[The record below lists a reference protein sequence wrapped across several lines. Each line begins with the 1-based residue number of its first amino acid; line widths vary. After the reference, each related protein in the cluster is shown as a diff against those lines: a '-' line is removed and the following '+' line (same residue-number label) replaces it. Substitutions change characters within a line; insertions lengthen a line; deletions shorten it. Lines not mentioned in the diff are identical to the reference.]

1 MALHKEHLV
10 KISSQLNL
18 LFNNRSDF
26 FEKKNKTRIFQKRGK
41 TQDMI
46 LKNVDTLNNLR
57 RHQMLPIPKGA

>member
-26 FEKKNKTRIFQKRGK
+26 FEEKKTRIFQKRGK

>member
-1 MALHKEHLV
+1 MALHKEHLG

-26 FEKKNKTRIFQKRGK
+26 FVKKTRIFQKRGK

>member
-26 FEKKNKTRIFQKRGK
+26 FQKKKTRIFQKRGK

>member
-26 FEKKNKTRIFQKRGK
+26 LKKKKTRIFQKRGK

>member
-26 FEKKNKTRIFQKRGK
+26 FEKKTRIFQKRGK

-57 RHQMLPIPKGA
+57 RHRMLPIPKGA

>member
-26 FEKKNKTRIFQKRGK
+26 FEKKKKTRIFQKRGK

>member
-10 KISSQLNL
+10 KISSQLNF

-26 FEKKNKTRIFQKRGK
+26 FEKKKTRIFQKRGK

-46 LKNVDTLNNLR
+46 LKNVDTLNNWR

>member
-26 FEKKNKTRIFQKRGK
+26 FEKKKTRIFQKRGK